1 MKKVKKILNIL
12 IGSSSFASFI
22 VSLINVLVLKIMIQ
36 AKDLKHQKKIMNLLK
51 LHKKK
56 ARIFKQNK
64 IQVVKT
70 II

>member
-22 VSLINVLVLKIMIQ
+22 VSAYVLVLKIMIQ
-36 AKDLKHQKKIMNLLK
+36 AKDLKQQKKIMNLLK